1 MYKNVK
7 NVKYYKKRFK
17 ECVKIMKILNYVV
30 LTLVIVGALNWL
42 LVGLFEFNLVDSIFG
57 ELSFLTRIIYGLV
70 GLAGIWSIAFYSK
83 ISD

>member
-1 MYKNVK
+1 
-7 NVKYYKKRFK
+7 
-17 ECVKIMKILNYVV
+17 MKILNYVV
-30 LTLVIVGALNWL
+30 LTLVIIGALNWL